1 MGPGSKFDQTRRLLG
16 GRHPLC
22 GIGVTS
28 RIDVMV
34 KPAACSARSADS
46 RPAPGPFTSTSR
58 IFTPC
63 SDAFLAAAS
72 AATCAAYGVDLREPL
87 KPSAPAE
94 DQAMVLPWSS
104 VMVIIVLLKLAFTC
118 ATPEL
123 MFFRSRRF
131 TRPAGAVA
139 VVAAAAA
146 GAFAIVRS
154 VSLSG
159 P

>member
-1 MGPGSKFDQTRRLLG
+1 M
-16 GRHPLC
+16 
-22 GIGVTS
+22 
-28 RIDVMV
+28 DVMV

-63 SDAFLAAAS
+63 SEAFLAAAS
-72 AATCAAYGVDLREPL
+72 AATWAAYGVDLREPL

-94 DQAMVLPWSS
+94 DQAIVLPWSS

-123 MFFRSRRF
+123 MFLRSRRF
-131 TRPAGAVA
+131 TRPAGAFEPD
-139 VVAAAAA
+139 AAGAEAA
-146 GAFAIVRS
+146 GAFAMS
-154 VSLSG
+154 V
-159 P
+159 PFP